1 MGKRYAKLGLS
12 RVDVQV
18 CIIVAVVVALS
29 FLCVYAF
36 NYSVTY
42 HEMIETLRERSDSI
56 EGYVD
61 DALDTA
67 TFTGIDAA
75 EDMED
80 ESYRA
85 MKEAFK
91 AVRESTGVRY
101 LYTAK
106 RDDEGGF
113 VYVVDGLPH
122 ESEDFREPGAPIEEE
137 IVPDMERA
145 LAGEVVYP
153 ADIKDTGW
161 GYVFVAYYPVHEGGE
176 VVGVLG
182 IEFDAQRQYETFR
195 IVRLG
200 TPAIAVAFCLLA
212 IAIAFFAFRRVS
224 NPWYRDMANTD
235 YLTGLKNRNA
245 FEVDVAN
252 WERREGRACGGIVS
266 ADLDGLKG
274 MNDTRG
280 HAAGDELIKRA
291 AAVLAEACADAG
303 AVYRVGGDEFAACYF
318 DLDEERAAAVAE
330 RIRAS
335 CARHRAEGWP
345 LSMSVGWALRLP
357 GERVEDLLLRADRR
371 MYEEKQRARV
381 GR

>member
-1 MGKRYAKLGLS
+1 MGKRGARLGLS

-42 HEMIETLRERSDSI
+42 REMIETLRERSDSI

-161 GYVFVAYYPVHEGGE
+161 GYVFVTYYPVHEGNE

-182 IEFDAQRQYETFR
+182 IEFDAQRQYDTFS
-195 IVRLG
+195 IVRVG
-200 TPAIAVAFCLLA
+200 TPVIAAAFCLLA
-212 IAIAFFAFRRVS
+212 IAVSFYAFRRVS

-245 FEVDVAN
+245 FEVDMAN
-252 WERREGRACGGIVS
+252 WERSAEIARAGVVS
-266 ADLDGLKG
+266 ADVDGLKEV
-274 MNDTRG
+274 NDAHG
-280 HAAGDELIKRA
+280 HAAGDALIKRA
-291 AAVLAEACADAG
+291 AAVVAEACGDAG
-303 AVYRVGGDEFAACYF
+303 AVYRVGGDEFTVCCF
-318 DLDEERAAAVAE
+318 EMDEERAAALAE
-330 RIRAS
+330 RIRAA
-335 CARHRAEGWP
+335 CAAERAAGRP

-357 GERVEDLLLRADRR
+357 GERMEDALRRADGR
-371 MYEEKQRARV
+371 MYEEKRRAKDAR
-381 GR
+381 

>member
-1 MGKRYAKLGLS
+1 MGKLYAKLGLS

-75 EDMED
+75 EDMEY

-161 GYVFVAYYPVHEGGE
+161 GYVFVAYYPVHECGE

-371 MYEEKQRARV
+371 MYEEKQRARA